1 MTASVTL
8 RPVSERALEAFR
20 RAGNP
25 FRNYFA
31 RNPDDDVCRRYH
43 VPQLYARER
52 QQLLAVVDLY
62 RYGATTHSDVI
73 PILGNKGAGKTHL
86 LYSIK
91 HGQED
96 AWQLLVTPGTF
107 QRDTDFLEYLLFQII
122 DTLLGGSKQ
131 RGTRPLHMIG
141 QPLTRRLL
149 HDALAPLPAADR
161 PKLVGGAGLA
171 RLARRLG
178 WGAGAEGERFNGL
191 LAELAD
197 RPGSDP
203 ARRHP
208 VNRLC
213 ADAGLG
219 LEDAMKVIMDQTE
232 RTGSRDTL
240 GQMRR
245 RFDQGLARAVLT
257 GDESDLAGFL
267 THGFADMPY
276 QVRPGRQELVLSLF
290 KVLSQCLLEL
300 HAPIVVAFDQLEDL
314 LLARRADDG
323 RKNAEAFFAGMVQVM
338 HQVDGICFL
347 VFAERGLWN
356 RFVPSLDGYI
366 QDRLNNPIHVPEH
379 GTIKTVRLEPPS
391 HELVRRIVEAR
402 LQPTRAELPDA
413 GELPSLFP
421 FNEEQVQRVAKAE
434 PTLRDMLQQFRQMF
448 DRLVYEAAPPMLTET
463 TLAARLSM
471 PELPAAV
478 KSVVVL
484 ESPAADE
491 TGPGPQAH
499 DPSSEEQ
506 SAQSRI
512 AADVDAIKPVENAQ
526 RPTVAELWDQE
537 MQAAK
542 AQLEPDGAL
551 LGATREL
558 QAGLAKFMQFCHHQ
572 GLKAGPWRL
581 THIVEEMTFSDHP
594 TYGALTLAHWVC
606 KNSQPWKV
614 GIGLFL
620 ARGAGKPRDLEIKL
634 GALEIEPRLLDYLI
648 LLRPDDDLA
657 ISGKSKTLWQEA
669 EGRGRH
675 ARIEPL
681 DLAGFASLYAFPR
694 WLAAVHDAQSSNE
707 AAPALA
713 DFVQDR
719 CQRLLE
725 QLCMPIQE

>member
-1 MTASVTL
+1 VTL
-8 RPVSERALEAFR
+8 RPVTERSLEAFR

-91 HGQED
+91 HGEEN

-149 HDALAPLPAADR
+149 HDALKALPAAGR

-171 RLARRLG
+171 RWARRLG
-178 WGAGAEGERFNGL
+178 WGAGAEEERFNCL

-208 VNRLC
+208 NRLC
-213 ADAGLG
+213 ADAGLD
-219 LEDAMKVIMDQTE
+219 LEDALRLIVDQTE

-245 RFDQGLARAVLT
+245 RFDQGLARAMLT

-347 VFAERGLWN
+347 IFAERGLWN

-391 HELVRRIVEAR
+391 HELVRRIVEVR

-421 FNEEQVQRVAKAE
+421 FNEEQVHRVARAE

-463 TLAARLSM
+463 TLGARLSM
-471 PELPAAV
+471 TEMPAAV
-478 KSVVVL
+478 KSVIVL
-484 ESPAADE
+484 ESPGDEMAAESRANGQSHKTTSAEPPPHPHRSSDLNGIKAAD
-491 TGPGPQAH
+491 
-499 DPSSEEQ
+499 
-506 SAQSRI
+506 
-512 AADVDAIKPVENAQ
+512 NAKQ
-526 RPTVAELWDQE
+526 PTMAELWDQE
-537 MQAAK
+537 MQAAR
-542 AQLEPDGAL
+542 AQLQPDGAL

-594 TYGALTLAHWVC
+594 TYGALSLAHWVC

-648 LLRPDDDLA
+648 LLRPDDDPA

-675 ARIEPL
+675 ARIEPMDL
-681 DLAGFASLYAFPR
+681 DSFASLYAFPR
-694 WLAAVHDAQSSNE
+694 WLAAVHDAQSTNE